1 VAEFLTGAWVE
12 QVEPL
17 FADLGDLADPGERV
31 QVVVTGG
38 PDGDVRLG
46 GTDDPDLVL
55 TTTVDVAREMLDGT
69 LDPNVAFM
77 QGRLKTAGDN
87 ALLLRILPRTRS
99 DAFATRRA
107 QLQSL
112 TD

>member
-1 VAEFLTGAWVE
+1 MAEFLTGAWVE

-17 FADLGDLADPGERV
+17 FADLGDPGERV

-55 TTTVDVAREMLDGT
+55 TTTVDVARELLDGT

-87 ALLLRILPRTRS
+87 ALLLRILPETRS

-107 QLQSL
+107 RLQSL

>member
-1 VAEFLTGAWVE
+1 VADFLTGAWVE
-12 QVEPL
+12 AVEPL
-17 FADLGDLADPGERV
+17 LDDLGDAGERV
-31 QVVVTGG
+31 QLVVTGG
-38 PDGDVRLG
+38 PEGDVRLG
-46 GTDDPDLVL
+46 AADDPDLVL
-55 TTTVDVAREMLDGT
+55 TTTFDVARELLDGT
-69 LDPNVAFM
+69 LDPSVAFM

-107 QLQSL
+107 ELHSL

>member
-1 VAEFLTGAWVE
+1 MAEFLTGAWVE

-17 FADLGDLADPGERV
+17 FADLGDPGERV

-55 TTTVDVAREMLDGT
+55 TTTVDVARELLDGT

-87 ALLLRILPRTRS
+87 ALLLRILPRARS

>member
-1 VAEFLTGAWVE
+1 MAEFLTSSWIE

-17 FADLGDLADPGERV
+17 LGDMTERV
-31 QVVVTGG
+31 QVVVSGG
-38 PDGDVRLG
+38 PDGEVRLG
-46 GTDDPDLVL
+46 VADEPDLVL
-55 TTTVDVAREMLDGT
+55 TTTSDDARAMLDGT
-69 LDPNVAFM
+69 LDVNVAFM

-87 ALLLRILPRTRS
+87 AVLLRILPETRS
-99 DAFATRRA
+99 EAFAARRQ

>member
-1 VAEFLTGAWVE
+1 VAAFLTSEWVE

-17 FADLGDLADPGERV
+17 LADLGGLGDPGERV
-31 QVVVTGG
+31 QIVVTGG

-46 GTDDPDLVL
+46 AADDPDLVL
-55 TTTVDVAREMLDGT
+55 TTTTEVARELLDGT

-99 DAFATRRA
+99 DAFAARRA